1 MNRLASLAVA
11 LGLVAG
17 VSGCVAVPMRYDAQ
31 IGGYVPSRSVS
42 YGLTPYYY
50 YGGFPTITRAGGTR
64 TFRGGGVVIRTRCLG
79 VGITITGI
87 RFIRI
92 VRMAVRAVAGGV

>member
-50 YGGFPTITRAGGTR
+50 YGGVPYYYSGGR
-64 TFRGGGVVIRTRCLG
+64 YSYFSGGRRCY
-79 VGITITGI
+79 
-87 RFIRI
+87 
-92 VRMAVRAVAGGV
+92 